1 VKAPAKSVGKWFAGL
16 VKSDFAQNLSRDFK
30 SLRALWNWFYLA
42 LYAWICVWAVL
53 HYPDSINTAITVT
66 GSVVSV
72 IFTGYVATRSY
83 EKARCCGAK
92 IVKDDKSEEFAASD

>member
-1 VKAPAKSVGKWFAGL
+1 MKSTVQSAGKWFSRI

-42 LYAWICVWAVL
+42 LYAWICIWAVL

-83 EKARCCGAK
+83 EKARGCGGK
-92 IVKDDKSEEFAASD
+92 IVKDDKAEESDASD